1 MMVSNRFV
9 FLDMMK
15 EIVMTGLL
23 STTKRAAPA
32 PWFRRGPLSVFRD
45 MEDLMERFWEEDS
58 NGWNTRMMAP
68 PLDMCETEKAISLRL
83 DLPGVSPKE
92 IDVQVSGNQLS
103 ISGERKEDR
112 EEKGETY
119 HRIERRS
126 GRFSRSI
133 LLPCEVQDDKVD
145 AKYQDGVLKI
155 TLPKT
160 AEATTRHIEIK
171 T

>member
-1 MMVSNRFV
+1 MA
-9 FLDMMK
+9 
-15 EIVMTGLL
+15 GLL
-23 STTKRAAPA
+23 TTTKRALPT

-45 MEDLMERFWEEDS
+45 MEDFMERFWEEDGD
-58 NGWNTRMMAP
+58 GWNTRFMAP
-68 PLDMCETEKAISLRL
+68 PLDMSETEKSISVRL

-92 IDVQVSGNQLS
+92 IDIQVSGNQLTV
-103 ISGERKEDR
+103 SGERKEDR

-119 HRIERRS
+119 HRIERRA

-133 LLPCEVQDDKVD
+133 LLPCDVQDDQID

-155 TLPKT
+155 TMPKT